1 MAVAG
6 ELLDRIPDSD
16 PLYMFKDGRPIP
28 PVDVDC
34 AHQPLTAQQFA
45 LAARTELLNDGTL
58 RITFGSDIALK
69 ERIVYAWVIDDTIVR
84 CGKSQ
89 GVFYKRFFKGG
100 NLMSG
105 SEKYVTPA
113 IQAYPVPQ
121 PRGGTPPK
129 EAQLWVTLFRRA
141 GGHGLIYAKRA
152 EFVPSPSGRTMLCPE
167 EVVLLRRHH
176 PALNRSDR

>member
-1 MAVAG
+1 VAG

-34 AHQPLTAQQFA
+34 AHQRLTAQQFA

-58 RITFGSDIALK
+58 RITFESDIALK
-69 ERIVYAWVIDDTIVR
+69 ERIVYAWVLDDTIVR

-89 GVFYKRFFKGG
+89 GVFYKRFFKVG
-100 NLMSG
+100 NVMSG
-105 SEKYVTPA
+105 PEKYVTPA
-113 IQAYPVPQ
+113 IQAYPVPR
-121 PRGGTPPK
+121 PPTPPK

-141 GGHGLIYAKRA
+141 GGHGLMYAKRA
-152 EFVPSPSGRTMLCPE
+152 EFVLSGSGKTMLCPE
-167 EVVLLRRHH
+167 EVILLRRHH